1 MNVIAYLSAQP
12 WVEHLGWTLV
22 HFLWQGVAIGGLY
35 AITRGLFARFRN
47 PQLRYGLACA
57 TLAAMVAAPIA
68 TFIVS
73 NSTKPLPPAVL
84 MAGSAPKAVAIVAP
98 VPFESLPLHTPIV
111 GRNEVMPWLVM
122 TWFVG
127 ATALSLHLI
136 GGCVLASRMKSS
148 AVREAPVA
156 WRETLDILKA
166 RMGVSAPVRMLVSA
180 TVQVPTVVGWL
191 TPVIL
196 FPVGML
202 TGLAPDYVKALL
214 AHELAHIRRRDYLV
228 SVVQS
233 IAEAMLFYHPAV
245 WWISSQIRMERELC
259 SDDAAVAVGGDALA
273 YVRALAGLES
283 SRARQGAPLLAAN
296 GGSLSNRIARVLG
309 QSRTAAFSLPGVG
322 MVVCGAILTVT
333 ACGFLAGAADT
344 RPAFEV
350 ASVKPDASETGV
362 DRIDFSKGS
371 VIIVNVS
378 LKRLIGMAY
387 GVAEGRDYLFSG
399 PQWVDSE
406 RFDITAK
413 FPPETPK
420 AEVLLMLQRLL
431 EERFALK
438 LHREDREFSVYALT
452 IAKGGPKLHPTL
464 KPGPYRFSAQPGHA
478 TGFSLSMPQFADRL
492 SRPVFQ
498 LERQVVDFTGLTGE
512 FDIAIDWRPERTVSD
527 DDPGAL
533 AKPSIF
539 SALSGQLGLKLEPRK
554 TRLDVLVVDS
564 ANKVPTPN

>member
-1 MNVIAYLSAQP
+1 
-12 WVEHLGWTLV
+12 
-22 HFLWQGVAIGGLY
+22 
-35 AITRGLFARFRN
+35 
-47 PQLRYGLACA
+47 
-57 TLAAMVAAPIA
+57 
-68 TFIVS
+68 
-73 NSTKPLPPAVL
+73 
-84 MAGSAPKAVAIVAP
+84 
-98 VPFESLPLHTPIV
+98 
-111 GRNEVMPWLVM
+111 MPWLVI
-122 TWFVG
+122 TWFAG
-127 ATALSLHLI
+127 ATALWVHLI
-136 GGCVLASRMKSS
+136 GGCMFAKLMKSS
-148 AVREAPVA
+148 SVREAPAA

-166 RMGVSAPVRMLVSA
+166 RVGVSAPVRMLVSA

-196 FPVGML
+196 FPVGVL
-202 TGLAPDYVKALL
+202 TGLAPEYIEALL

-228 SVVQS
+228 SVLQGV
-233 IAEAMLFYHPAV
+233 AEAMLFYHPAV
-245 WWISSQIRMERELC
+245 WWVSSQIRTEREMC
-259 SDDAAVAVGGDALA
+259 SDDVAVAVGGDALA

-283 SRARQGAPLLAAN
+283 NRARQVAPLLAAN

-309 QSRTAAFSLPGVG
+309 QSRTAAFNLHGAS
-322 MVVCGAILTVT
+322 MVVWGAILTVT
-333 ACGFLAGAADT
+333 ACGLLPGAADT
-344 RPAFEV
+344 RPAFEI

-362 DRIDFSKGS
+362 DRLDFSKGS

-399 PQWVDSE
+399 PQWLDSE

-413 FPPETPK
+413 FPPETAK

-438 LHREDREFSVYALT
+438 LHREGREFSVYALT
-452 IAKGGPKLHPTL
+452 IAKGGPKLHPTS

-478 TGFSLSMPQFADRL
+478 SGFSLSMPQFADRL

-498 LERQVVDFTGLTGE
+498 LDRQVVDFTGLAGT
-512 FDIAIDWRPERTVSD
+512 FDIAIDWRPERTLSD
-527 DDPGAL
+527 DDTDAA
-533 AKPSIF
+533 AKSSIF
-539 SALSGQLGLKLEPRK
+539 SALSEQLGLKLEPRK